1 MIKGHFDYRR
11 MVILSAAT
19 GVRISKDEAIDL
31 CLTGNPL
38 KSFGFTN
45 RWWNLFR
52 CLDYFG

>member
-1 MIKGHFDYRR
+1 MIKGHLNYRR

-19 GVRISKDEAIDL
+19 GVRISKDEVIDL